1 MTKRERI
8 MASLRGEPVDRAAV
22 SFYEIGGFAV
32 DPTDPDPFNVYNG
45 PSWQPLLDLATQHT
59 DIMRMS
65 GPMTTPLPDAP
76 TSEFYSYEEY
86 MENGSRLMRT
96 TLKVAGREFTT
107 LRRRDP
113 EVNTNWTLQHML
125 KDTDDLKAFLEVPD
139 EVFIQIPDVSNLVAL
154 DEQLGDGG
162 VVQVDVGDPL
172 CSAADLFSMEDY
184 TIIALTEPEL
194 FHQLLQKFARHT
206 QPLVEQV
213 AKDFPGHLWR
223 VVGAEYAGEPYLPP
237 RLFKEY
243 VVNYTG
249 PIVQAIA
256 KCGGY
261 PRIHCHGRLKNILP
275 FFIEMGAAGID
286 PIEPPPQGD
295 VELIDVRRE
304 YGKDLTLFGNIEVA
318 DIENM
323 PPPMFEKVVE
333 KALQEGTSGEGKG
346 FVLMPSSAPYGR
358 EITDTTMRN
367 YETMVRLAEGW
378 TG

>member
-8 MASLRGEPVDRAAV
+8 MATLRGEPVDRPAV

-32 DPTDPDPFNVYNG
+32 DPTDPDPFNVYNA
-45 PSWQPLLDLATQHT
+45 PSWQPLLDLAEQHT

-65 GPMTTPLPDAP
+65 GPMTSPLPDAP
-76 TSEFYSYEEY
+76 TSEFFSYTEY
-86 MENGSRLMRT
+86 MENGSKFMRT
-96 TLKVAGREFTT
+96 TLQVAGREFTT

-113 EVNTNWTLQHML
+113 EVSTNWTLQHML
-125 KDTDDLKAFLEVPD
+125 KDTDDLKAFLEVPN
-139 EVFIQIPDVSNLVAL
+139 EVFIQVPDVSNLVAL

-162 VVQVDVGDPL
+162 VVECEIGDPL

-184 TIIALTEPEL
+184 TVIALTEPEL
-194 FHQLLQKFARHT
+194 FHALLQKFARHT
-206 QPLVEQV
+206 QPLVEQM

-223 VVGAEYAGEPYLPP
+223 VVGPEYAAEPYLPP

-256 KCGGY
+256 KYGGY

-304 YGKDLTLFGNIEVA
+304 YGRDLALFGNIEVA

-333 KALQEGTSGEGKG
+333 KALREGTSGEGKG

-367 YETMVRLAEGW
+367 YETMVRLAENWKG
-378 TG
+378 